1 MFLGFFLR
9 LPAGKSV
16 TPRSSS
22 SKKNDPFGE
31 KIRELSSEK
40 ETNEFPRSSNPQYQ
54 IE

>member
-16 TPRSSS
+16 TLRS

-31 KIRELSSEK
+31 KIRQSSSEK